1 MCFKAVARHPRG
13 ILPCKETF
21 QLKNNS
27 LRSLQHGLHV
37 GRKAES
43 RMLSGRAPIIV
54 MSANSHS
61 IFESFSSSPSDT
73 INKFYTSINEKNLK
87 ELSEF
92 ISEDCYIEDCSFPQ
106 PFNGKKEI
114 MHFYEQLTASMGQNV
129 KFSIGHVCEGDE
141 NTAGVQWHL
150 EWKQSQIPFTRGCSF
165 FEYSKHGERIII
177 KKAQVVIESPVK
189 PGGFVLIL
197 FKTVTSL
204 FDDFPR
210 ITEWFLRS
218 PHVIFQLI
226 MKIYNMVLA
235 PFINPLL
242 TGYIQIWN
250 LSTRILLFT
259 FNILRYISKIFFK

>member
-1 MCFKAVARHPRG
+1 MAAAINFSGQASPPHMCFKAVARHPRG
-13 ILPCKETF
+13 ILPCKETC

-43 RMLSGRAPIIV
+43 RMLSGRTPIIV

-106 PFNGKKEI
+106 PFNGKKVSSSNYSSQLALNTYFCYLNRALLQEI

-150 EWKQSQIPFTRGCSF
+150 GNSHFYCFSYLYP
-165 FEYSKHGERIII
+165 Y
-177 KKAQVVIESPVK
+177 
-189 PGGFVLIL
+189 
-197 FKTVTSL
+197 
-204 FDDFPR
+204 
-210 ITEWFLRS
+210 
-218 PHVIFQLI
+218 
-226 MKIYNMVLA
+226 
-235 PFINPLL
+235 
-242 TGYIQIWN
+242 
-250 LSTRILLFT
+250 
-259 FNILRYISKIFFK
+259 KIFL